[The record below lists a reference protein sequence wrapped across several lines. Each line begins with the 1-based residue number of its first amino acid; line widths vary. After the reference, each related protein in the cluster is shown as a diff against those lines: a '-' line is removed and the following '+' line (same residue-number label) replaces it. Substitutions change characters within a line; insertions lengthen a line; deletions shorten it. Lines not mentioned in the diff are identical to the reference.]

1 MQSYRTDTGEIQ
13 EQREET
19 IRQPERGAGSTQP
32 QGETAESEALPGKE
46 TEEASAPENKM
57 IANQKPEE
65 VSRQK
70 SGLAARAGE
79 LPESNPGLRPE
90 QEELSKSETEQRSKE
105 IPLSKAKPEQ
115 ESGEIPQT
123 KAEPEADVMQKMP
136 EKPEAAENGNP
147 ETSGE
152 AKAETPSY
160 SSGLL
165 EEGEISGLLD
175 MALCADDLV
184 PDARVWHSE
193 ICGFFQRSN
202 SQEKKADA
210 LKLIYREMDEDYT
223 IRNGGCQVHLLGQD
237 GGIVFQADG
246 GDYFYSY
253 LELSKRI
260 DALIL
265 GGTYPFSIEEEEL
278 DDFAIPDEKEELE
291 ESRRNSEAVS
301 RADDAVEEQERNLQ
315 GQEQPE
321 MEQGIADGHE
331 PAEAENHEPTETE
344 LRYIHA
350 ALRDQSCSL
359 YLQKTIQEYFAG
371 HPDKG
376 QREAF
381 VKEAY
386 FIGSMELETDGIQVR
401 AKTLWDGMHIRAYEP
416 TGTTE
421 FNLSWEQVAAHI
433 EPLIASGTYVNPNTP
448 KPPGRQEVID
458 YFLAKGGIGYYNDKL
473 QIYRVMT
480 SSLSAKER
488 IAALKRV
495 YGMGGRGSKLAN
507 GGHYSVDYN
516 STGYKI
522 EYSHDGVEIRE
533 KMTWEK
539 VERRIMELI
548 RQDAYLSEEEEA
560 ELEHEEEMHYAPEE
574 AGMPEEVSDR
584 QLSLFDMGMESG
596 YEDNIGSG
604 QDALLDADKA
614 PERPRPFHEGE
625 RISYNGRVYEIL
637 QYLYDN
643 RTVEIG
649 YISQLNNLNGFKIR
663 ERVPVTE
670 IEGCQAVKDN
680 YTDGET
686 ASMVE
691 TAVQSGEATAGQKET
706 LQAALQTMQANEAHD
721 RAIPE
726 DFDRRRLHGLNYHY
740 LEEHHLYD
748 GGPKT
753 KFQNNVAAIRLLKE
767 LEKQGRKATAEE
779 QIILAKYVG
788 WGGLANTLTPGKCG
802 WESQYEEIRQLL
814 TEEEFQ
820 AAQESTLT
828 AYYTEQGVIRHIY
841 EALKKFGFHGGNILD
856 KMTIRL
862 IQVNDNR
869 TYGKV
874 A

>member
-1 MQSYRTDTGEIQ
+1 M
-13 EQREET
+13 
-19 IRQPERGAGSTQP
+19 
-32 QGETAESEALPGKE
+32 
-46 TEEASAPENKM
+46 
-57 IANQKPEE
+57 
-65 VSRQK
+65 
-70 SGLAARAGE
+70 
-79 LPESNPGLRPE
+79 PESNPGLRPE

-223 IRNGGCQVHLLGQD
+223 IRDGGCQVHLLGQD

-386 FIGSMELETDGIQVR
+386 FIGSMELETGGIQVR

-448 KPPGRQEVID
+448 KPPDRQEVID

-788 WGGLANTLTPGKCG
+788 WGGLANALTPGKCG

>member
-1 MQSYRTDTGEIQ
+1 M
-13 EQREET
+13 
-19 IRQPERGAGSTQP
+19 
-32 QGETAESEALPGKE
+32 
-46 TEEASAPENKM
+46 
-57 IANQKPEE
+57 
-65 VSRQK
+65 
-70 SGLAARAGE
+70 AARAGE

>member
-1 MQSYRTDTGEIQ
+1 
-13 EQREET
+13 
-19 IRQPERGAGSTQP
+19 
-32 QGETAESEALPGKE
+32 
-46 TEEASAPENKM
+46 M

-223 IRNGGCQVHLLGQD
+223 IRDGGCQVHLLGQD

-386 FIGSMELETDGIQVR
+386 FIGSMELETGGIQVR

-448 KPPGRQEVID
+448 KPPDRQEVID

-788 WGGLANTLTPGKCG
+788 WGGLANALTPGKCG

>member
-1 MQSYRTDTGEIQ
+1 M
-13 EQREET
+13 
-19 IRQPERGAGSTQP
+19 
-32 QGETAESEALPGKE
+32 
-46 TEEASAPENKM
+46 
-57 IANQKPEE
+57 
-65 VSRQK
+65 
-70 SGLAARAGE
+70 
-79 LPESNPGLRPE
+79 PESNPGLRPE

-448 KPPGRQEVID
+448 KPPDRQEVID

-516 STGYKI
+516 SRGYKI

-788 WGGLANTLTPGKCG
+788 WGGLANALTPGKCG

>member
-1 MQSYRTDTGEIQ
+1 M
-13 EQREET
+13 
-19 IRQPERGAGSTQP
+19 
-32 QGETAESEALPGKE
+32 
-46 TEEASAPENKM
+46 
-57 IANQKPEE
+57 
-65 VSRQK
+65 
-70 SGLAARAGE
+70 
-79 LPESNPGLRPE
+79 PESNPGLRPE

-350 ALRDQSCSL
+350 ALRDQSCTL

>member
-507 GGHYSVDYN
+507 GGHYSVD
-516 STGYKI
+516 
-522 EYSHDGVEIRE
+522 
-533 KMTWEK
+533 
-539 VERRIMELI
+539 
-548 RQDAYLSEEEEA
+548 
-560 ELEHEEEMHYAPEE
+560 
-574 AGMPEEVSDR
+574 
-584 QLSLFDMGMESG
+584 
-596 YEDNIGSG
+596 
-604 QDALLDADKA
+604 
-614 PERPRPFHEGE
+614 
-625 RISYNGRVYEIL
+625 
-637 QYLYDN
+637 
-643 RTVEIG
+643 
-649 YISQLNNLNGFKIR
+649 
-663 ERVPVTE
+663 
-670 IEGCQAVKDN
+670 
-680 YTDGET
+680 
-686 ASMVE
+686 
-691 TAVQSGEATAGQKET
+691 
-706 LQAALQTMQANEAHD
+706 
-721 RAIPE
+721 
-726 DFDRRRLHGLNYHY
+726 
-740 LEEHHLYD
+740 
-748 GGPKT
+748 
-753 KFQNNVAAIRLLKE
+753 
-767 LEKQGRKATAEE
+767 
-779 QIILAKYVG
+779 
-788 WGGLANTLTPGKCG
+788 
-802 WESQYEEIRQLL
+802 
-814 TEEEFQ
+814 
-820 AAQESTLT
+820 
-828 AYYTEQGVIRHIY
+828 
-841 EALKKFGFHGGNILD
+841 
-856 KMTIRL
+856 
-862 IQVNDNR
+862 
-869 TYGKV
+869 
-874 A
+874 

>member
-1 MQSYRTDTGEIQ
+1 
-13 EQREET
+13 
-19 IRQPERGAGSTQP
+19 
-32 QGETAESEALPGKE
+32 
-46 TEEASAPENKM
+46 M

>member
-1 MQSYRTDTGEIQ
+1 M
-13 EQREET
+13 
-19 IRQPERGAGSTQP
+19 
-32 QGETAESEALPGKE
+32 
-46 TEEASAPENKM
+46 
-57 IANQKPEE
+57 
-65 VSRQK
+65 
-70 SGLAARAGE
+70 
-79 LPESNPGLRPE
+79 PESNPGLRPE